1 MQILRFF
8 FIVFMLL
15 TVELMANGTQNSQ
28 HKELGKWFLSP
39 LNSDANIEI
48 IDDQE
53 RKKQVYKLQG
63 NGTRSSYI
71 YRFNQKL
78 EEAKV
83 LGWSMLY
90 KEDYV
95 IMVVLNTIQGKR
107 SLIYTPST
115 TQTHLQFGLGESSI
129 SNEWKEYYRDLENDL
144 QRYEPKN
151 QIVTLEYFVV
161 RGSGLIENPRIE
173 KIKKR
178 VVSKAPLESTKAAKS
193 QKSSQNTLTLPV
205 IKILGDNPL
214 ILKKGQKYAE
224 QGVVARDIDGSML
237 RVDISHTIDS
247 YKDGEYSVIY
257 MSTNSLGNTAVDRRI
272 VRVGN
277 VPISRSTPIIEEEEE
292 VIEEDEQDSSSPK
305 KSPIE
310 SLLPSDKQV
319 KEQKT
324 PEEEFPERPG
334 L

>member
-1 MQILRFF
+1 MQIFRFF

-15 TVELMANGTQNSQ
+15 TIELMANGTQNSQ
-28 HKELGKWFLSP
+28 HKEFGKWFLSP
-39 LNSDANIEI
+39 LNSDANIEM
-48 IDDQE
+48 IDDKE
-53 RKKQVYKLQG
+53 RKKKVYKLQG

-95 IMVVLNTIQGKR
+95 IMIVLNTIKGKR

-144 QRYEPKN
+144 QSYEPKN
-151 QIVTLEYFVV
+151 QIVTLDYFVV
-161 RGSGLIENPRIE
+161 RGSGLIETPRIE

-178 VVSKAPLESTKAAKS
+178 SISKTPLQRTKVLKS

-237 RVDISHTIDS
+237 RVDISHTIDA

-292 VIEEDEQDSSSPK
+292 TMEEDEQHSSSPK
-305 KSPIE
+305 KSAIE